1 MKKTPV
7 NKEKKI
13 RSESLKILA
22 KRDVSSFKLEQKLL
36 EKGFSKEEVLNEIE
50 ELKNKNL
57 INDEKILQRMKEV
70 YLEKGK
76 GFFYIKY
83 HLNNEGIEIPEIDL
97 NEEVASVIKAIKSKK
112 ILKSDL
118 KDQKKKIKLLLFL
131 SRRGFRHEAISRGIE
146 KVLGK

>member
-1 MKKTPV
+1 MKKTLLSEG
-7 NKEKKI
+7 NKI

-22 KRDVSSFKLEQKLL
+22 KKDVSSFKLEQKLL
-36 EKGFSKEEVLNEIE
+36 EKGFSEEEVYNEIE

-83 HLNNEGIEIPEIDL
+83 HLNNEGIEIPDLDL
-97 NEEVASVIKAIKSKK
+97 NEEIASVLKAIKSKK

-131 SRRGFRHEAISRGIE
+131 SRRGFRHEAISRGVE
-146 KVLGK
+146 KFLGK